1 MICVS
6 ELTKTYGRTV
16 AVDNISFEIPPGQIV
31 GYLGP
36 NGAGKSTT
44 VKMLVG
50 MLQPTRG
57 QIVVAGCDSQTDN
70 IELKRRIGYVPED
83 AILYETLTPIE
94 YLQLVGQ
101 LYHMTEKSIA
111 EKIDDFLQVFQLTRA
126 AHQRISSLS
135 KGMRQ
140 KVLIIAALLH
150 NPDVLFL
157 DEPFSNLDV
166 STVTLMKQ
174 ILQDLAGIGKT
185 VLYCTHIL
193 DVAENI
199 CHRVLILNRGKIVAD
214 GSLDELRE
222 LAHRTSLEEIFARM
236 TEADEVG
243 VKSAGII
250 QTMTEHRD
258 DRYIP

>member
-6 ELTKTYGRTV
+6 ELTKIYGRTV

-50 MLQPTRG
+50 ILQPTRG
-57 QIVVAGCDSQTDN
+57 QVVVAGCDSQKDN

-83 AILYETLTPIE
+83 AILYETLTPVE

-101 LYHMTEKSIA
+101 LYHMPEKSIA
-111 EKIDDFLQVFQLTRA
+111 EKIDDFLEVFQLTKA

-140 KVLIIAALLH
+140 KVLIISALLH

-166 STVTLMKQ
+166 STVTLMKK
-174 ILQDLAGIGKT
+174 ILQDPRW
-185 VLYCTHIL
+185 
-193 DVAENI
+193 
-199 CHRVLILNRGKIVAD
+199 HRKN
-214 GSLDELRE
+214 GSLLHPYSGRCRE
-222 LAHRTSLEEIFARM
+222 HLSPCS
-236 TEADEVG
+236 DS
-243 VKSAGII
+243 KSRKNCG
-250 QTMTEHRD
+250 
-258 DRYIP
+258 

>member
-1 MICVS
+1 MIHVS
-6 ELTKTYGRTV
+6 ELTKNYGRTV
-16 AVDNISFEIPPGQIV
+16 AVDDINFEIPRGQIV

-50 MLQPTRG
+50 ILKPTRG
-57 QIVVAGCDSQTDN
+57 QIVVAGCESQTDN

-83 AILYETLTPIE
+83 AILYETLTPVE

-111 EKIDDFLQVFQLTRA
+111 KKIDYFLKVFQLTRA

-140 KVLIIAALLH
+140 KVLIISVLLH

-166 STVTLMKQ
+166 STVTLLKK
-174 ILQDLAGIGKT
+174 ILQDLASIGKT
-185 VLYCTHIL
+185 VFYCTHIL

-199 CHRVLILNRGKIVAD
+199 CHRFLILNRGKVVAD
-214 GSLDELRE
+214 GNLDELRE
-222 LAHRTSLEEIFARM
+222 MAHRTSLEEIFALM
-236 TEADEVG
+236 TETDRVG
-243 VKSAGII
+243 VKSAGVIR
-250 QTMTEHRD
+250 TMMEHRNV
-258 DRYIP
+258 